1 MANHPA
7 PSVLPQKQYVSKRW
21 LASRW
26 MTSERT
32 IDRLIAQGVLKAYRV
47 GKLVRLDS
55 AEAEKTF
62 TSHAIVE
69 CESNGRS

>member
-1 MANHPA
+1 MANQQA
-7 PSVLPQKQYVSKRW
+7 PSLLPQKQYVSKRW

-47 GKLVRLDS
+47 GKLVRLDA
-55 AEAEKTF
+55 AE
-62 TSHAIVE
+62 VE
-69 CESNGRS
+69 NVLTARPVVAD